1 MAKGPSEERV
11 IQEIIIVFN
20 QKILGMKSSIESKLK
35 QLKLDFEEMRKIGM
49 NAEIDVQQLN
59 ISRELNSSIDKY
71 YELDGKIQSK
81 VITGSNDQER
91 EMVTQCLE
99 KVLENINKEKQRC
112 GELEVETR
120 AAH

>member
-1 MAKGPSEERV
+1 M
-11 IQEIIIVFN
+11 FN
-20 QKILGMKSSIESKLK
+20 QKFLGKKSSIESKFK
-35 QLKLDFEEMRKIGM
+35 QLKLDYEEMRKLGI

-91 EMVTQCLE
+91 DMVIQCLE
-99 KVLENINKEKQRC
+99 
-112 GELEVETR
+112 
-120 AAH
+120 